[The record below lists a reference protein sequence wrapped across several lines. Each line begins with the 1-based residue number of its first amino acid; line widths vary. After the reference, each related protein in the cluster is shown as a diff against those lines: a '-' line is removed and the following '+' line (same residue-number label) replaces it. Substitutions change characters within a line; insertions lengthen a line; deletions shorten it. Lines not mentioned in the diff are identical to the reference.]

1 LTEIDLLD
9 ALAEESKEALKG
21 FRLRSAKEN
30 LIPINIYTQNL
41 PVKREK
47 EDESLYPY
55 VRVCF
60 DEEEIASRDDPL
72 VVYVYFII
80 GVIDKEKDKQGFR
93 DVLQIANTI
102 YQHLFRKGIIA
113 DAFRPDY
120 PFKIALQKD
129 ETYPYFIGGIESR
142 WELPVFREEDEF
154 I

>member
-1 LTEIDLLD
+1 MTEIALLD
-9 ALAEESKEALKG
+9 ALAKESKEALKG

-30 LIPINIYTQNL
+30 IIPINIYTQNL

-55 VRVCF
+55 VCVCF
-60 DEEEIASRDDPL
+60 DEEEIKSRDDPL
-72 VVYVYFII
+72 EVYVYFII
-80 GVIDKEKDKQGFR
+80 GIIDREKDKQGFR

-102 YQHLFRKGIIA
+102 YQHFFRKGIIA
-113 DAFRPDY
+113 NMFRPDY

-129 ETYPYFIGGIESR
+129 DTYPYFVGGIESK
-142 WELPVFREEDEF
+142 WELPVIGEEEKF

>member
-30 LIPINIYTQNL
+30 LIPINIYIQNL
-41 PVKREK
+41 PVKKEK

-60 DEEEIASRDDPL
+60 DEEEIENRDDPL
-72 VVYVYFII
+72 SVYVYFII
-80 GVIDKEKDKQGFR
+80 GIIDKATDKQGFR

-102 YQHLFRKGIIA
+102 YQHFFRKGIIA
-113 DAFRPDY
+113 GAFRPDY
-120 PFKIALQKD
+120 PFKIALQND
-129 ETYPYFIGGIESR
+129 DTYPYFVGGIESR
-142 WELPVFREEDEF
+142 WELPVIEEEEKY

>member
-1 LTEIDLLD
+1 MTEIDLLD
-9 ALAEESKEALKG
+9 ALAEESREALKG

-41 PVKREK
+41 PVKKEK
-47 EDESLYPY
+47 GDESLYPY

-60 DEEEIASRDDPL
+60 DEEEIESRDDAL
-72 VVYVYFII
+72 KVYVYFII
-80 GVIDKEKDKQGFR
+80 GIKDGETDKQGFR

-102 YQHLFRKGIIA
+102 YQHFFRKGIIA
-113 DAFRPDY
+113 NMFRPDY

-129 ETYPYFIGGIESR
+129 DTYPYFIGGIESK
-142 WELPVFREEDEF
+142 WELPVIGEEEKY

>member
-1 LTEIDLLD
+1 MTEIDLLD
-9 ALAEESKEALKG
+9 ALAEESREALKG

-41 PVKREK
+41 PVKKEK
-47 EDESLYPY
+47 GDESLYPY

-60 DEEEIASRDDPL
+60 DEEEIASRDDSL

-80 GVIDKEKDKQGFR
+80 GVKDTETDKQGFR

-102 YQHLFRKGIIA
+102 YQHIFRKGIIA
-113 DAFRPDY
+113 NMFRPDY
-120 PFKIALQKD
+120 PFKIALQED
-129 ETYPYFIGGIESR
+129 DTYPFFIGGIESK
-142 WELPVFREEDEF
+142 WELPVIGEEEKY